1 MDSYSRG
8 RTQLWGCVKM
18 ATTKENAAFRGNER
32 KNQRQATR
40 RDAPVVCPTCGRRAE
55 RKMRGQRYCSARCR
69 NRGRKRSRKKFL
81 GTDTRAPATPHKSP
95 SKNNVLQTSKK
106 RSSLFANAP
115 LNILG
120 GGSWRWRNTPQID
133 CETSARIV
141 RAEIG
146 SLVVSAGETANKG
159 TKN

>member
-1 MDSYSRG
+1 
-8 RTQLWGCVKM
+8 M
-18 ATTKENAAFRGNER
+18 AIAKENAAGDEELPLHNER
-32 KNQRQATR
+32 TQATR

-55 RKMRGQRYCSARCR
+55 RKMRGQRYCSTRCR
-69 NRGRKRSRKKFL
+69 DRGRKRSRKAFL
-81 GTDTRAPATPHKSP
+81 GTDTGAPATSHKSP
-95 SKNNVLQTSKK
+95 SKNNALQRWKK

-120 GGSWRWRNTPQID
+120 GGSWRWPDTPQID
-133 CETSARIV
+133 RETSATIV

-146 SLVVSAGETANKG
+146 SLVVSAGETANKR